1 LRLVDDDSAAY
12 ARVAEAMKLP
22 RKTEEEKKERQP
34 HDRKRHRGWRA
45 HGRDR
50 VTRGRPERDDQPRL
64 RKGRRSSEGHLR
76 TPRSRGRRQRRAT
89 PAHHR
94 LRRISDRTLG
104 LTVRLLHGKP
114 LAEKLHEGSRERSA
128 ALHTRGIAPRLA
140 AVSVGID
147 PAANTYLQRLAAR
160 GTKLDIAVDEVPLS
174 GDATERQLITTL
186 ERLSADARVHGILL
200 LTPLPGTLD
209 EGHIVDHIVP
219 AKDVEGMN
227 PFNVGLLADGRPR
240 FVPSTAE
247 AIVELLKFHGVSLRG
262 ARAVVIGRSTVIGRP
277 AAYLLLNEDATVTI
291 AHRGTAE
298 LAAITRTADVVVV
311 GIGRAGFV
319 KGDILRSGATVI
331 DAGINV
337 TPQGIVG
344 DVDLAS
350 VSAVAGALSPVPGG
364 VGAVT

>member
-1 LRLVDDDSAAY
+1 
-12 ARVAEAMKLP
+12 
-22 RKTEEEKKERQP
+22 
-34 HDRKRHRGWRA
+34 
-45 HGRDR
+45 
-50 VTRGRPERDDQPRL
+50 
-64 RKGRRSSEGHLR
+64 
-76 TPRSRGRRQRRAT
+76 
-89 PAHHR
+89 
-94 LRRISDRTLG
+94 
-104 LTVRLLHGKP
+104 VRLLHGKP
-114 LAEKLHEGSRERSA
+114 LAEELHATSAERIA
-128 ALHTRGIAPRLA
+128 RLRDRGVEPRLA
-140 AVSVGID
+140 VVSVGAD
-147 PAANTYLQRLAAR
+147 PAANTYLQRLVGHGR
-160 GTKLDIAVDEVPLS
+160 RLGIAVDDVSLARES
-174 GDATERQLITTL
+174 AEATVAATL
-186 ERLSADARVHGILL
+186 ERLGADPRVNGMLL
-200 LTPLPGTLD
+200 LTPLPGKLD
-209 EGHIVDHIVP
+209 EGHLVDHI
-219 AKDVEGMN
+219 AREKDVEGMN

-364 VGAVT
+364 VGAVTTEFLLRNVIRATEHQRKD

>member
-1 LRLVDDDSAAY
+1 
-12 ARVAEAMKLP
+12 M
-22 RKTEEEKKERQP
+22 
-34 HDRKRHRGWRA
+34 
-45 HGRDR
+45 
-50 VTRGRPERDDQPRL
+50 
-64 RKGRRSSEGHLR
+64 
-76 TPRSRGRRQRRAT
+76 
-89 PAHHR
+89 
-94 LRRISDRTLG
+94 
-104 LTVRLLHGKP
+104 RLLHGKP
-114 LAEKLHEGSRERSA
+114 LAEELHATSAERIA
-128 ALHTRGIAPRLA
+128 RLRDRGVEPRLA
-140 AVSVGID
+140 VVSVGAD
-147 PAANTYLQRLAAR
+147 PAANTYLQRLVGHGR
-160 GTKLDIAVDEVPLS
+160 RLGIAVDDVSLARES
-174 GDATERQLITTL
+174 AEATVAATL
-186 ERLSADARVHGILL
+186 ERLGADPRVNGMLL
-200 LTPLPGTLD
+200 LTPLPGKLD
-209 EGHIVDHIVP
+209 EGHLVDHI
-219 AKDVEGMN
+219 AREKDVEGMN

-364 VGAVT
+364 VGAVTTELLLRNVITATEHQRKD

>member
-1 LRLVDDDSAAY
+1 
-12 ARVAEAMKLP
+12 M
-22 RKTEEEKKERQP
+22 
-34 HDRKRHRGWRA
+34 
-45 HGRDR
+45 
-50 VTRGRPERDDQPRL
+50 
-64 RKGRRSSEGHLR
+64 
-76 TPRSRGRRQRRAT
+76 
-89 PAHHR
+89 
-94 LRRISDRTLG
+94 
-104 LTVRLLHGKP
+104 RLLHGKP
-114 LAEKLHEGSRERSA
+114 LAEELHATSAERIA
-128 ALHTRGIAPRLA
+128 RLRDRGVEPRLA
-140 AVSVGID
+140 VVSVGAD
-147 PAANTYLQRLAAR
+147 PAANTYLQRLVGHGR
-160 GTKLDIAVDEVPLS
+160 RLGIAVDDVSLPRES
-174 GDATERQLITTL
+174 AEATVAATL
-186 ERLSADARVHGILL
+186 ERLGADPRVNGMLL
-200 LTPLPGTLD
+200 LTPLPGKLD
-209 EGHIVDHIVP
+209 EGHLVDHI
-219 AKDVEGMN
+219 AREKDVEGMN
-227 PFNVGLLADGRPR
+227 PFNVGLLADGRPH

-364 VGAVT
+364 VGAVTTELLLRNVITATELQRKD